1 VPGPVDARDTTLTLS
16 RVVPAPCRTD
26 FGSVLGMRP
35 ILCLAVLTP
44 ALAAGALFALSGKQA
59 SEQDGAAPVR
69 VRLFDRMAEATST
82 HPPVAAGEATV
93 QRWAYDFDGA
103 APQQVWFARLDGR
116 DLDWTSTA
124 WALDELGG
132 RPSKQGDTSA
142 GGALRMG
149 PGLGED
155 LSRASLLL
163 PARGR
168 ARWVVSARVKVEG
181 NPESSEGSS
190 REAVRIV
197 EHQAEITDPT
207 PARLRRQQPVRV
219 SRRIDPSGWDI
230 VETELVTSATTRTLE
245 LQLLHR
251 TGGAAEAITRFD
263 DITIEETPL
272 DEAQLVAHLTR
283 RYRPNDG
290 QEQETPWRLR
300 VELLGE
306 VRDAVLVPTA
316 GELSLPLEV
325 PAAATAPRL
334 RFQLGALPEATREKG
349 DGSRM
354 TVAFV
359 DGAGETTLGVHELD
373 PKNDRSVRGWQR
385 VELDLTPVAGRTGRL
400 AFRVAD
406 VDDQPDELDAL
417 LVATPR
423 IEPASADAKAPA
435 FNVLLIGVDTLRA
448 DRMSAYGYERATTPA
463 LAALAAEGV
472 TFAETRSQAP
482 WTLPSF
488 SSTLTS
494 LYPSAHGA
502 GRGGHDEWEPIDPT
516 TLALAEVLARNGYE
530 TAGIVAN
537 GLISPRYG
545 LDQGFDSYR
554 SAWSMESVQ
563 TDTPRVID
571 FVERHGAT
579 PWLLFWHIMD
589 PHLPYDAPKEFRE
602 QFTDPAYGG
611 RFGGSRPNVPF
622 QVLDPR
628 PGRRWFAHEG
638 PPKPPE
644 LTPEDVEYIAGYYD
658 AEIAE
663 MDAAVGRVLEALRK
677 SGQYERTIV
686 AFVADHGEG
695 LGDHGHYHHGY
706 TLFDDQVHIPMLLR
720 IPGAHVGRVIERPV
734 AAIDLAPT
742 LLGALGIPIPDT
754 FQGVDRLAQ
763 NAPTDDHFFIEYP
776 TYDSSAQKAWIEGR
790 FKYLHD
796 PLFHTEELYDTI
808 ADPGELTN
816 IVAAHPDVAARARV
830 ALDAFRVEHIDRGRF
845 HLRVRGK
852 AGQRLT
858 VKVKTDDLFDANFV
872 AQPAIDERHFE
883 MDLDR
888 TTLSLDTT
896 LTDGRQELVFWC
908 RGDRLDFEVALDGA
922 PLAGLDIR
930 EGRAPVKLPATLARR
945 DIEQRK
951 GEDSVWPRERR
962 GMLWLEAGAGNV
974 LPVVNTP
981 EELERLRAL
990 GYSR

>member
-1 VPGPVDARDTTLTLS
+1 MV
-16 RVVPAPCRTD
+16 
-26 FGSVLGMRP
+26 MR
-35 ILCLAVLTP
+35 LALRLAVLTP
-44 ALAAGALFALSGKQA
+44 ALAVGALFALSGPRSNVA
-59 SEQDGAAPVR
+59 TGDAPVR
-69 VRLFDRMAEATST
+69 VRLFDHMAAATLTGPTVAGGDAEA
-82 HPPVAAGEATV
+82 

-103 APQQVWFARLDGR
+103 APEQVWFARLDGR
-116 DLDWTSTA
+116 DLDWKSTA
-124 WALDELGG
+124 WALDEQGG
-132 RPSKQGDTSA
+132 RPVSGGSEA
-142 GGALRMG
+142 GSGALRMG
-149 PGLGED
+149 PGLTED
-155 LSRASLLL
+155 LSRAALLL

-168 ARWVVSARVKVEG
+168 ARWLVTARVKVEG
-181 NPESSEGSS
+181 NPEGSEGSS
-190 REAVRIV
+190 REALRIV
-197 EHQAEITDPT
+197 EHQNEVTDPT
-207 PARLRRQQPVRV
+207 PARLRRQTSARV

-230 VETELVTSATTRTLE
+230 VEAELVSSATTKTIE

-251 TGGAAEAITRFD
+251 TGGAAEAVTRFD
-263 DITIEETPL
+263 DITVEETPL

-283 RYRPNDG
+283 RYRPRDG

-300 VELLGE
+300 VELMGE
-306 VRDAVLVPTA
+306 VRDAVLVPAA

-325 PAAATAPRL
+325 PAAASAPRL
-334 RFQLGALPEATREKG
+334 RFQLGALPEAVREKG
-349 DGSRM
+349 DGSRL

-359 DGAGETTLGVHELD
+359 DDAGETELGVRELD
-373 PKNDRSVRGWQR
+373 PKNDRDARGWQR
-385 VELDLTPVAGRTGRL
+385 VDLDLTPVAGRTGRL
-400 AFRVAD
+400 VFRVTD
-406 VDDQPDELDAL
+406 VDDVPDELDAL

-423 IEPASADAKAPA
+423 VEPASADAKAPA
-435 FNVLLIGVDTLRA
+435 YNVLLIGVDTLRA
-448 DRMSAYGYERATTPA
+448 DRMSAFGYDRDTTPA

-472 TFAETRSQAP
+472 RFDETRAQAP

-530 TAGIVAN
+530 TVGIVAN

-571 FVERHGAT
+571 FVERHDAT
-579 PWLLFWHIMD
+579 PWFLFWHIMD
-589 PHLPYDAPKEFRE
+589 PHLPYDAPLEFR
-602 QFTDPAYGG
+602 QKFTDPAYKG

-638 PPKPPE
+638 PPKPPD
-644 LTPEDVEYIAGYYD
+644 LTPEDVQYVADYYD

-663 MDAAVGRVLEALRK
+663 MDAAVGRVLDALRAN
-677 SGQYERTIV
+677 GQYERTIV

-742 LLGALGIPIPDT
+742 LLGALGIAIPDT
-754 FQGVDRLAQ
+754 FQGVDRLAA
-763 NAPTDDHFFIEYP
+763 NAPADDHFFIEYP
-776 TYDSSAQKAWIEGR
+776 TYDSSAEKGWIEGR

-796 PLFHTEELYDTI
+796 PVFHTEALYDTV

-816 IVAAHPDVAARARV
+816 IVAAHPDVVERARV

-858 VKVKTDDLFDANFV
+858 VKVTTDDLFDANFV

-888 TTLSLDTT
+888 TTLALNTT
-896 LTDGRQELVFWC
+896 LSDGRQELVFWC
-908 RGDRLDFEVALDGA
+908 RGEQLDFEVALDGV
-922 PLAGLDIR
+922 PLAGLDVR

-981 EELERLRAL
+981 EELERLKAL